1 MSLAFDYIDAQII
14 GSWYRTSVWSRI
26 PPVVGDI
33 VQAED
38 IDGVV
43 YDTVIE
49 MIYDTVENY
58 IVPSTVYLKI
68 LRVSEPF
75 YDYVKRQHRKYKD

>member
-1 MSLAFDYIDAQII
+1 M
-14 GSWYRTSVWSRI
+14 

-38 IDGVV
+38 IDGVI
-43 YDTVIE
+43 YDMAIE
-49 MIYDTVENY
+49 MIYKAVENY
-58 IVPSTVYLKI
+58 ITPDTVYLKI

-75 YDYVKRQHRKYKD
+75 YDYVKRQHRKYRD